1 MTKDLINHACV
12 MKTPFKKKKT
22 ERTGFQ
28 WVNTWRFNLHGDS
41 GTVVQTET
49 RLVSP
54 EPKFLNINFTASK
67 SLASLDRS
75 RFFPILRSAVFKK
88 LPLSHSLAAL
98 MVSRWLPWLQVSHL
112 DRTKSRGMREA
123 SSSYVFYSTSKEA
136 FPRISTPV
144 GLFSNHTVKN

>member
-1 MTKDLINHACV
+1 

-67 SLASLDRS
+67 SLASLDHVS
-75 RFFPILRSAVFKK
+75 CEAVPRLLYVLDLKK
-88 LPLSHSLAAL
+88 LS
-98 MVSRWLPWLQVSHL
+98 
-112 DRTKSRGMREA
+112 KS
-123 SSSYVFYSTSKEA
+123 S
-136 FPRISTPV
+136 P
-144 GLFSNHTVKN
+144 